1 MVYSLAVFFTKTS
14 IMLLVLRVF
23 CSVKRD
29 VGYWLT
35 QSLIVVNGVF
45 YIIYFF
51 IPIFLCFP
59 RSKIWN
65 PEEAGHCLDVNVL
78 YTASSC
84 FNMVS
89 DIAMLSVPVYT
100 IWKLQISRRRKIGIS
115 AIFLTGGLSVLVCP
129 RS

>member
-1 MVYSLAVFFTKTS
+1 
-14 IMLLVLRVF
+14 MLLVLRVF

-59 RSKIWN
+59 RTKIWN

-78 YTASSC
+78 YAASSS

-100 IWKLQISRRRKIGIS
+100 IWKLQMSKRRKIGIS
-115 AIFLTGGLSVLVCP
+115 AIFLTGGLSVLSCS
-129 RS
+129 RL

>member
-1 MVYSLAVFFTKTS
+1 
-14 IMLLVLRVF
+14 MLLVLRVF

-35 QSLIVVNGVF
+35 QSLILINGLF

-65 PEEAGHCLDVNVL
+65 PEAAGHCLDVDVL
-78 YTASSC
+78 YMASSC

-115 AIFLTGGLSVLVCP
+115 AIFLTGGLSVLAYS
-129 RS
+129 RL